1 MKKIMLFMVALCMT
15 AVAFSQPM
23 KSYKKDPSVGIS
35 FFLKDMN
42 TANLIDKTSLSNV
55 LNNKQWTK
63 VGDMAPG
70 IAVNYF
76 KGLTEYIDFQGSLG
90 GSFTKYPFSFNS
102 GLAPSTQN
110 KFLLELATAAN
121 IKLLTDKHVIVP
133 YIHLGVGA
141 SMYAGNYFAAYAPTG
156 AGLQFKLTEGTFLNT
171 MFGYN
176 IKVSP
181 NSVNHLTYSLGL
193 ISPLKEKKAVV
204 VPPPPPPA
212 PVVVPE
218 KDTDGDGIVDSKDK
232 CPTVPGIAKYNGCPI
247 PDTDGDGINDEN
259 DKCPTV
265 KGLAKY
271 QGCPIPDTDKDG
283 INDEEDKC
291 PTVPGLARYQGCPIP
306 DTDGDGINDEED
318 KCPNEKGIAANFGCP
333 DIAPQLKIAAKTI
346 TFVTGT
352 DKFAAP
358 KIVPE
363 KLQYVLDAL
372 NKYPSL
378 KLDIEGHTDNVGSAK
393 MNKALSQKRANKI
406 QSWLVSKGVA
416 KDRLTATGYGLE
428 KPVATNKTAK
438 GRQENRRVELLP
450 RF

>member
-1 MKKIMLFMVALCMT
+1 MKKIMLFMVALCTT

-23 KSYKKDPSVGIS
+23 KSYKKEPSFGIS

-55 LNNKQWTK
+55 LNNKLWTK
-63 VGDMAPG
+63 IGDMAPG
-70 IAVNYF
+70 IGVNYYH
-76 KGLTEYIDFQGSLG
+76 GLTEYIDFQGSLG
-90 GSFTKYPFSFNS
+90 GSFTKYPFAFSS

-110 KFLLELATAAN
+110 KFLMELSTAAN
-121 IKLLTDKHVIVP
+121 IKLLTDKHTIVP

-141 SMYAGNYFAAYAPTG
+141 SMYAGSNFAAYAPTG
-156 AGLQFKLTEGTFLNT
+156 AGLQFKLAEGTFINT

-176 IKVSP
+176 IKVSN
-181 NSVNHLTYSLGL
+181 NSVNHLTYSMSLV
-193 ISPLKEKKAVV
+193 SPLKEKKPVV
-204 VPPPPPPA
+204 IPPPPPPA

-333 DIAPQLKIAAKTI
+333 DIAPDLKVAARSI
-346 TFVTGT
+346 YFISGS
-352 DKFAAP
+352 DKFANP
-358 KIVPE
+358 KLAPE
-363 KLQYVLDAL
+363 KLTYVLDAL
-372 NKYPSL
+372 NKYPTL
-378 KLDIEGHTDNVGSAK
+378 KIDIEGHTDNTGSAK

-406 QSWLVSKGVA
+406 QSYLMSKGVA
-416 KDRLTATGYGLE
+416 KDRLTATGFGLE
-428 KPVATNKTAK
+428 KPVSNNKTVK

>member
-1 MKKIMLFMVALCMT
+1 MKKIMLFMVALCT
-15 AVAFSQPM
+15 TVVAFSQPM
-23 KSYKKDPSVGIS
+23 KSNKKEPSIGIS
-35 FFLKDMN
+35 FFLRDMS

-55 LNNKQWTK
+55 LNNNLWSK

-70 IAVNYF
+70 LGVNYF
-76 KGLTEYIDFQGSLG
+76 QGLTDYIDFQGYLG

-102 GLAPSTQN
+102 GLLPSTDN
-110 KFLLELATAAN
+110 KFLMELSAAAN
-121 IKLLTDKHVIVP
+121 IKLLSDEHVIVP
-133 YIHLGVGA
+133 YIHLGVGV
-141 SMYAGNYFAAYAPTG
+141 SMYAGTYFAAYAPSG

-176 IKVSP
+176 MKASP
-181 NSVNHLTYSLGL
+181 NSVNHLTYNIGL
-193 ISPLKEKKAVV
+193 VSPLKDKKPVV
-204 VPPPPPPA
+204 VPPPPPPP

-232 CPTVPGIAKYNGCPI
+232 CPTVPGIAKYGGCPI

-333 DIAPQLKIAAKTI
+333 DIAPELKIAAKSI
-346 TFVTGT
+346 FFVTGT
-352 DKFAAP
+352 DKFANPKLAP
-358 KIVPE
+358 E
-363 KLQYVLDAL
+363 RLQYVLDAL
-372 NKYPSL
+372 NKYSTL
-378 KLDIEGHTDNVGSAK
+378 KIDIEGHTDNTGSAK
-393 MNKALSQKRANKI
+393 LNKLLSQKRANKI
-406 QSWLVSKGVA
+406 LNYLVSKGIS
-416 KDRLTATGYGLE
+416 KDRLTAKGFGIE
-428 KPVATNKTAK
+428 KPVASNKTAK